1 MKKVSF
7 FIVFALLVCSAYGQ
21 TRTITS
27 NGNWETS
34 GNWSGGNIATVI
46 TDDVVMN
53 NSTDITVN
61 SNPSVGNFTTG
72 NSCALTI
79 SSGFT
84 LTIGAP
90 GTPKLFTIPNGLNL
104 TVIGSLVINGD
115 LDVSNNINVTVT
127 GTFTVTGNII
137 VNNNSSFS
145 VIGGNINV
153 GGSFTGGNNTAI
165 SLTSPGGMSVGG
177 NLFVDNGSTLSGNG
191 ILHVGG
197 TCTGPICSD
206 SQLPVELLFF
216 NGLARE
222 SEIVFNWATASELN
236 FDHFE
241 IEKSVDGINFFAL
254 HSIGG
259 HGTSSMRH
267 NYQSSD
273 HNPWVGR
280 NYYRLKSIDLD
291 GYSEYFHTIVVNFFA
306 SKNFNIFPN
315 PGEGHEVKIDLNFSP
330 SEKAMVSIFDSYG
343 KLISTYSLTERQVAI
358 TNSEPLKP
366 GLYLATISSGDFSK
380 SVRFVVK

>member
-1 MKKVSF
+1 MNKLILTVTLS
-7 FIVFALLVCSAYGQ
+7 LLACSVYGQ
-21 TRTITS
+21 TRTITG

-61 SNPSVGNFTTG
+61 SNPTVGNFTTG

-84 LTIGAP
+84 LTIGAI
-90 GTPKLFTIPNGLNL
+90 GTPKLFTTPNGLNL
-104 TVIGSLVINGD
+104 TVTGSLVINGD

-127 GTFTVTGNII
+127 GTFIVTGNII

-145 VIGGNINV
+145 VVGGNINV

-165 SLTSPGGMSVGG
+165 SLTSPGGMSVAG
-177 NLFVDNGSTLSGNG
+177 NLTVGNGSTLSGNG

-197 TCTGPICSD
+197 TCTGPICND

-222 SEIVFNWATASELN
+222 SEIAFNWATASELN

-241 IEKSVDGINFFAL
+241 IEKSVDGINFFVL

-267 NYQSSD
+267 DYQSLD
-273 HNPWVGR
+273 HNPIVGK
-280 NYYRLKSIDLD
+280 NYYRLKSIDFD
-291 GYSEYFHTIVVNFFA
+291 GYSEYFHTILVNFYS
-306 SKNFNIFPN
+306 SKDFHVFPN
-315 PGEGHEVKIDLNFSP
+315 PGDGNEVKIDLNFNP
-330 SEKAMVSIFDSYG
+330 SEKATVSIFDSYG
-343 KLISTYSLTERQVAI
+343 KLISTYSLTEKQAAI
-358 TNSEPLKP
+358 TNSEQLKP
-366 GLYLATISSGDFSK
+366 GLYLAMVSSGDFSK